1 MKMIYQIQ
9 LLLVGMLVI
18 MASCSTSAQSRY
30 KNAPIA
36 QLTKIK
42 NEKKAIVIDVR
53 TPAEW
58 QEGVIDGATLF
69 IDFKDSN
76 FKQEIAKLD
85 KSKTY
90 VVYCRSGGRS
100 AGASQVMVDNGFKN
114 VINMEGGIMSWG
126 GNLVK
131 KP

>member
-1 MKMIYQIQ
+1 MKWIPLFA
-9 LLLVGMLVI
+9 LLIINLM
-18 MASCSTSAQSRY
+18 SCQSTAQTGY

-36 QLTKIK
+36 QLSKIQK
-42 NEKKAIVIDVR
+42 ENKAIVIDVR

-58 QEGVIDGATLF
+58 QEGVIEGATVF
-69 IDFKDSN
+69 IDFKGGS
-76 FKQEIAKLD
+76 FEQQIAKLD

-100 AGASQVMVDNGFKN
+100 AGASDMMAKNGFKH
-114 VINMEGGIMSWG
+114 VINMEGGIMAWKG
-126 GNLVK
+126 KIVK

>member
-1 MKMIYQIQ
+1 MKTITM
-9 LLLVGMLVI
+9 LALVFMSIV
-18 MASCSTSAQSRY
+18 SCTTVAQSGF

-36 QLTKIK
+36 ELTKIK

-58 QEGVIDGATLF
+58 QQGVIDGATLF
-69 IDFKDSN
+69 IDYNGGN
-76 FKQEIAKLD
+76 FEQQLAKLD

-100 AGASQVMVDNGFKN
+100 AGASQVMVDKGFKN
-114 VINMEGGIMSWG
+114 VINMQGGISSWG
-126 GNLVK
+126 GKIVA